1 MGSGSAG
8 RRSGGDVAFLC
19 AVIALGAATV
29 AWLFIGL
36 LPALTAHVGSIRSL
50 VTGWAAGDDG
60 FAGLCRRVVVA
71 SGSADGAGR
80 VTVDYVFS
88 ALNLA
93 LAALLVLRRPDDLLA
108 RLLTVAMIGTA
119 ATFNHQSH
127 SLFTSDLLGPEGLH
141 DVHDLIHVV
150 SGIAYMDAVLLFPDK
165 RLVPRVAGR
174 GAAWSL
180 RSAYVLANLAVAV
193 LSLGAIS
200 ESHPGQVFFVR
211 FFGLLIPIAGVAAQ
225 TYRLRRAST
234 PEQAQQARLL
244 RWALLPTFAAG
255 VVFSTA
261 AHAELES
268 LGLVLFPALF
278 ALIPVA
284 LLVGILRYRL
294 WDIDVLVNRALV
306 YGALAGFI
314 GAAYVA
320 VVVTVGAAFGDG
332 DRPGAV
338 ASIAATALVAVAV
351 EPVRQRLVQL
361 ANRLVYGQRASPAD
375 LLAGFTD
382 RLAESSATDDVLDRM
397 ARVVAE
403 GTGARRATVWLTT
416 GGRLLPV
423 ASFPVEDPTTEPTA
437 LASPS
442 PEAVRAGRLPN
453 LPGTDRAVPVLR
465 SGELLGIIAVTK
477 RAGEAVT
484 PTEDEL
490 LADVA
495 SHAGLVLHNVQLA
508 ADLSVRL
515 ADLSTQA
522 TELRR
527 SRQRIVAVQD
537 AERRRLERDIH
548 DGAQQHLVALA
559 IQLDVAASAV
569 GEDPSSTATMFAELR
584 ELTGDAVGTLRD
596 LARGIYSPALS
607 RDGLV
612 GALENHVRKLV
623 VPTTVVSDGVGRY
636 SPEVETAAYFSC
648 LEALQN
654 VSKHASARRVV
665 LHLAERD
672 DHLCFSV
679 DDDGVGF
686 DPARCGRGS
695 GLSNVAERVAAL
707 GGQVEVRSSAGA
719 GTAVIGRVPVGR

>member
-19 AVIALGAATV
+19 AVIALGGAIL
-29 AWLFIGL
+29 AWLVIGL
-36 LPALTAHVGSIRSL
+36 LPALVAHVSSVRSL
-50 VTGWAAGDDG
+50 VTGWAGGDDG
-60 FAGLCRRVVVA
+60 FSELCRRVLTA
-71 SGSADGAGR
+71 SRSADGAGR
-80 VTVDYVFS
+80 VTVDYLFS

-93 LAALLVLRRPDDLLA
+93 LAALLVVRRPHDLLA

-165 RLVPRVAGR
+165 TLVPRVAGR
-174 GAAWSL
+174 
-180 RSAYVLANLAVAV
+180 RSAWVVCAAYVAAHLAVIV
-193 LSLGAIS
+193 FSLGAIS

-225 TYRLRRAST
+225 TYRLRQANS

-255 VVFSTA
+255 LVFSTA
-261 AHAELES
+261 ARAQLES

-314 GAAYVA
+314 GIVYVA
-320 VVVTVGAAFGDG
+320 VVVTLGAALGTGDG
-332 DRPGAV
+332 PGAV
-338 ASIAATALVAVAV
+338 ASIAATALVAVAI
-351 EPVRQRLVQL
+351 EPVRERLVRL
-361 ANRLVYGQRASPAD
+361 ANRLVYGQRASPAE
-375 LLAGFTD
+375 LLTGFTD
-382 RLAESSATDDVLDRM
+382 RLAESYATDDML
-397 ARVVAE
+397 ARLAQVVAD
-403 GTGARRATVWLTT
+403 GTGAVRATVWLAT
-416 GGRLLPV
+416 GGQLVPV
-423 ASFPVEDPTTEPTA
+423 AAFPGQDGAAAAVA
-437 LASPS
+437 CPS
-442 PEAVRAGRLPN
+442 PDEVRAGHLPQ
-453 LPGTDRAVPVLR
+453 LPGSGRVVPVLR
-465 SGELLGIIAVTK
+465 SGELLGVVAVTK
-477 RAGEAVT
+477 APGEAVR

-495 SHAGLVLHNVQLA
+495 SQAGLVLHNVQLA
-508 ADLSVRL
+508 ADLSARL
-515 ADLSTQA
+515 ADLRAQA
-522 TELRR
+522 AELRE

-559 IQLDVAASAV
+559 IQLEVAASAV
-569 GEDPSSTATMFAELR
+569 GDEDASSIGAMFAELGQ
-584 ELTGDAVGTLRD
+584 LTDEAVGTLRD
-596 LARGIYSPALS
+596 LARGIYSSALS

-612 GALENHVRKLV
+612 GALEAHARRLP
-623 VPTTVVSDGVGRY
+623 VPTIVVSEGVGRY
-636 SPEVETAAYFSC
+636 PLEVETAAYFSC

-654 VSKHASARRVV
+654 VSKHASASKVV
-665 LHLAERD
+665 LHLEERD
-672 DHLCFSV
+672 EHLCFSV

-686 DPARCGRGS
+686 DPARSGRGS
-695 GLSNVAERVAAL
+695 GLSNVAERMAAL
-707 GGQVEVRSSAGA
+707 GGQVEVRSAAGA
-719 GTAVIGRVPVGR
+719 GTAVSGRLPVGR